1 MSSRTLAL
9 FPGGLGDLL
18 CCWPALRA
26 LSSPNGA
33 ALTLGARE
41 PWFAALPA
49 GAVTPLSIDR
59 REIADLFGS
68 GALADTTRSLLGGF
82 ARVESWTGAGDENF
96 SLRLASASGGPVRVH
111 PFRDF
116 VPGEHAMDYYARCL
130 GVVPAGERLGVRD
143 QAAEWAAQW
152 WRDRQLASRA
162 IAVHAGSGSARKSW
176 QGMAAVAAAW
186 RAAGGHVI
194 SIAGPAEVERGAAI
208 PHDALLAYEPLDRVA
223 AVLAHAAGYLGNDS
237 GISHLAG
244 MVGARTVALFGS
256 SDPLHWQPRGG
267 AVHVL
272 HAPQP
277 CRRCGPERFCTHRL
291 SVDEVLQTLRR
302 TALS

>member
-1 MSSRTLAL
+1 MPSRTLAL

-18 CCWPALRA
+18 CCWPALRE
-26 LSSPNGA
+26 LCGA
-33 ALTLGARE
+33 SGTALTLGARS

-68 GALADTTRSLLGGF
+68 APLADITRALLGGF

-96 SLRLASASGGPVRVH
+96 SRRVAAASGGSVRVH

-116 VPGEHAMDYYARCL
+116 APGEHAVDYYARCL
-130 GVVPAGERLGVRD
+130 GITVPAVEQLPVRD
-143 QAAEWAAQW
+143 QAAAWASRW
-152 WRDRQLASRA
+152 WRDRQLGSRA
-162 IAVHAGSGSARKSW
+162 IAVHAGSGSARKNW
-176 QGMAAVAAAW
+176 HGMAAVAAAW

-194 SIAGPAEVERGAAI
+194 GIVGPAERDAAI
-208 PHDALLAYEPLDRVA
+208 AHDALLHNEPLDRVA
-223 AVLAHAAGYLGNDS
+223 AVLTLTAGYLGNDS

-244 MVGARTVALFGS
+244 MVGARTVALFGPS
-256 SDPLHWQPRGG
+256 TPRHWQPRGG

-302 TALS
+302 TAFG